1 MSAGLS
7 GPDMRTTN
15 RLPSVTQHVD
25 VVYHRSGTGP
35 PLVLIHALGS
45 HWQMWQPVLSRLE
58 PEREVI
64 AFDLP
69 GFGASP
75 MPAPGTPAGIESLT
89 DLTSRFLD
97 QLELERPDVAGNS
110 LGGWIALELA
120 KRDRVAS
127 ATTLSPAGFHNSRE
141 AVYQRGSLATT
152 LRLGRLLAPHA
163 DRLSRSPAMRRLT
176 WSQIVARP
184 ELVPPPDA
192 AAATRALA
200 GAPWFDD
207 TLRAVVKERFT
218 GGERITVPVTI
229 AWGEKDRL
237 LLPRQAPRAARRV
250 RGARL
255 VILTGCGHVP
265 TYDDPPQVARVLL
278 DGSRHAAAEQSRGPV
293 ADQAPTGAATDSRTS

>member
-1 MSAGLS
+1 MA
-7 GPDMRTTN
+7 
-15 RLPSVTQHVD
+15 QHVD

-35 PLVLIHALGS
+35 PLVLIHGIGS

-58 PEREVI
+58 PAREVI

-75 MPAPGTPAGIESLT
+75 MPSPGTPPGIESLT
-89 DLTSRFLD
+89 DLTARFLD
-97 QLELERPDVAGNS
+97 QLGLERPHVAGNS

-127 ATTLSPAGFHNSRE
+127 ATGLSPAGFHNSRE
-141 AVYQRGSLATT
+141 AVYQRASLAMTV
-152 LRLGRLLAPHA
+152 RLGRLLAPHA
-163 DRLSRSPAMRRLT
+163 DRLSRSPAVRRLT

-184 ELVPPPDA
+184 ELVPPADA
-192 AAATRALA
+192 AAAAEALA
-200 GAPWFDD
+200 GVPWFDD
-207 TLRAVVKERFT
+207 TLEALVKERFS
-218 GGERITVPVTI
+218 GGERIGVPVTF

-237 LLPRQAPRAARRV
+237 LLPRQAPRAARRIP
-250 RGARL
+250 GARM

-278 DGSRHAAAEQSRGPV
+278 DGSRQAAAEQSREPV
-293 ADQAPTGAATDSRTS
+293 ADQTPTGATSESGTS

>member
-1 MSAGLS
+1 
-7 GPDMRTTN
+7 
-15 RLPSVTQHVD
+15 
-25 VVYHRSGTGP
+25 
-35 PLVLIHALGS
+35 
-45 HWQMWQPVLSRLE
+45 MWQPVLSRLE

-75 MPAPGTPAGIESLT
+75 MPPPGTPPGIESLT
-89 DLTSRFLD
+89 DLTTRFLD
-97 QLELERPDVAGNS
+97 QLELERPHVAGNS

-127 ATTLSPAGFHNSRE
+127 ATGLSPGGFHNSRE
-141 AVYQRGSLATT
+141 AVYQRASLAMTVT
-152 LRLGRLLAPHA
+152 LSRLLAQHV
-163 DRLSRSPAMRRLT
+163 DRLSRSPAVRRLT
-176 WSQIVARP
+176 WSQLVARP

-192 AAATRALA
+192 AAAAKALA

-207 TLRAVVKERFT
+207 TLKALIKERFS
-218 GGERITVPVTI
+218 GGERIGVPVTI

-237 LLPRQAPRAARRV
+237 LLPRQAPRAARQV
-250 RGARL
+250 PGARM

-278 DGSRHAAAEQSRGPV
+278 DGSRDAAAEQSPEPV
-293 ADQAPTGAATDSRTS
+293 ADQAPAGATSESASS

>member
-1 MSAGLS
+1 MA
-7 GPDMRTTN
+7 
-15 RLPSVTQHVD
+15 QHVD
-25 VVYHRSGTGP
+25 VVYHRSGIGP
-35 PLVLIHALGS
+35 PLVLIHGIGS
-45 HWQMWQPVLSRLE
+45 HRQMWQPVLSRLE

-75 MPAPGTPAGIESLT
+75 MPPPGTPPGIESLT
-89 DLTSRFLD
+89 DLTTRFLD
-97 QLELERPDVAGNS
+97 QLELERPHVAGNS

-127 ATTLSPAGFHNSRE
+127 ATGLSPAGFHNSRE
-141 AVYQRGSLATT
+141 AVYQRASLAMTV
-152 LRLGRLLAPHA
+152 RLGRLLAPHA
-163 DRLSRSPAMRRLT
+163 DRLSRSPAVRRLT

-184 ELVPPPDA
+184 ELVPPADA
-192 AAATRALA
+192 ATATKALA

-207 TLRAVVKERFT
+207 TLKALVKEHFS
-218 GGERITVPVTI
+218 GGERIGVPVTI

-250 RGARL
+250 PGARI

-278 DGSRHAAAEQSRGPV
+278 DGSRSAAAEQSREPA
-293 ADQAPTGAATDSRTS
+293 ADQAPTGATSESGTS